1 MFLDYNFKSDI
12 FVNYLT
18 IQMLQDNKKWLYL
31 IILSIIWGSSFIL
44 IKKALIGLS
53 PLQLGSL
60 RIIVSGLI
68 LFLAGFKSLKKIPKK
83 TYKWILLSGY
93 LGTFF
98 PAFLFAYAE
107 TEIDSAVASIL
118 NSIVPINTIIL
129 GIVAF
134 KIFSSRNQIIGV
146 LIGFIGTVLLI
157 ANGASINPDQ
167 NYWYAF
173 LVIIATINYAISVNI
188 IKRHLQNVPAISI
201 AVGNFVAIM
210 IPSILILLFSG
221 FFTSEVITSPELPMS
236 LLYILLLSIFGTAI
250 AKVLFNKL
258 VQISTP
264 VFASSV
270 TYLMPVV
277 AVMWGL
283 LDGEGFSIWQAL
295 ATGIILLGVYLAN
308 SRK

>member
-1 MFLDYNFKSDI
+1 
-12 FVNYLT
+12 
-18 IQMLQDNKKWLYL
+18 MLQDNKKWLYL